1 LNVAVATTIAP
12 VSGIRRT
19 VNRYAVGV
27 LAAVVALLLRRLLAP
42 LVGTQLVYMVLWPA
56 VVFSSWYCGMGP
68 AIVTVI
74 IGVVSAW
81 FWFLPHLHTVT
92 FQHPPTETTSLIGF
106 LIVSAL
112 IIMMG
117 EANRRARERERRSAE
132 EAIAATAKFEALF
145 QQTTVFAGVTTLDG
159 VVLDAN
165 RLCLEMCGY
174 RAEDVLGRVF
184 WECGWWQG
192 YPDSQDKI
200 RAATPHAAQGISYRE
215 VLPYR
220 WADGTERTVD
230 LSLHPIRDSRG
241 QIIFLHPT
249 GVDITDLKTA
259 EEKYRTL
266 AETLEEKV
274 RVRTEEVEQRTQQLR
289 DLSRRLLQTQDDER
303 RRIAR
308 ELHDSAGQYMAS
320 IQMNL
325 DALLR
330 EAVALPAAQMARISD
345 SIAMLERCNSE
356 IRTLSY
362 LLHPPLL
369 DELGL
374 RSALSWYLEGFSE
387 RSGIKVEL
395 QVPDDLPR
403 MTANTETVIFR
414 VVQQSLVNIHRHSGS
429 QIAKIRIKCDAE
441 RISLRISDE
450 GKGMSL
456 VALDGINTGTG
467 LVGVGMAGMRERVR
481 GLGGDFEVRSRND
494 GTTIQISL
502 PVTRTA
508 DAAAA
513 GT

>member
-1 LNVAVATTIAP
+1 MAGATTIAP
-12 VSGIRRT
+12 EGGIRRT
-19 VNRYAVGV
+19 ANRYAVGV
-27 LAAVVALLLRRLLAP
+27 LAAVVALLLRRTLAP
-42 LVGTQLVYMVLWPA
+42 VVGTQLVYMVLWPA
-56 VVFSSWYCGMGP
+56 VVFSSWYFGVGP
-68 AIVTVI
+68 AILTVF
-74 IGVVSAW
+74 IGVVGAW
-81 FWFLPHLHTVT
+81 FWFLPHLHSAT
-92 FQHPPTETTSLIGF
+92 FQHPPAETASLIGF

-112 IIMMG
+112 IIVMG
-117 EANRRARERERRSAE
+117 ETNRRTRQRERRSAE

-145 QQTTVFAGVTTLDG
+145 QQTTVFAGVMTAEG
-159 VVLDAN
+159 IVIDAN
-165 RLCLEMCGY
+165 RLCLELCGY
-174 RAEDVLGRVF
+174 QAEEVLGRLF

-192 YPDSQDKI
+192 YPESQAKI
-200 RAATPHAAQGISYRE
+200 QAATPHAAQGISYRE

-230 LSLHPIRDSRG
+230 FSLHPIRDSRG

-249 GVDITDLKTA
+249 GVDITDLKNA
-259 EEKYRTL
+259 EENYRKL
-266 AETLEEKV
+266 AETLEEKA
-274 RVRTEEVEQRTQQLR
+274 RVRTEELQQRTQQLR

-330 EAVALPAAQMARISD
+330 EAVALPAAQRERVSD

-387 RSGIKVEL
+387 RSGIKVECEI
-395 QVPDDLPR
+395 PDDLPR

-429 QIAKIRIKCDAE
+429 HVARIRIDCDVE
-441 RISLRISDE
+441 RVSLEISDE
-450 GKGMSL
+450 GKGMSPDTL
-456 VALDGINTGTG
+456 AGINAGTG
-467 LVGVGMAGMRERVR
+467 LVGVGMAGMRERVI
-481 GLGGDFEVRSRND
+481 GMGGKFEVQSLND

-502 PVTRTA
+502 PVTRSSSVAT
-508 DAAAA
+508 A